1 VANDQDDSDVPGL
14 LPDVPETGSALA
26 LSHDEATALAL
37 KMAGEPPPDEC
48 RFHCIMCGWNKT
60 LKFEEEEIEAL
71 GGDIT
76 SYGGPCGGCKSM
88 TLVPYNKLAGDHGKS
103 ILDRARENQREEA
116 EIHAD
121 VLVDRVK
128 EEVSTIFGK
137 GAMPSVGGDDTDE
150 EEDLPEAAD
159 ISGMTPRTE
168 G

>member
-26 LSHDEATALAL
+26 LSHGEATALAL

-71 GGDIT
+71 DGDIT

-88 TLVPYNKLAGDHGKS
+88 TLVPHNKLAGDHGKS
-103 ILDRARENQREEA
+103 ILDQVRDNQREEA
-116 EIHAD
+116 EINAD

-128 EEVSTIFGK
+128 QEVATVFGQ
-137 GAMPSVGGDDTDE
+137 GGMPPVVGDDPRD
-150 EEDLPEAAD
+150 DLPDAAD
-159 ISGMTPRTE
+159 VDMEGMTSKE